1 MSARSRRLTSVADAA
16 ESYGVSERTIR
27 RYIANGTLT
36 AYRFGPRMI
45 RVDLDELDSTL
56 VPMGGGA

>member
-16 ESYGVSERTIR
+16 EYYGVSERTIR

>member
-45 RVDLDELDSTL
+45 RIDLDELDSTL

>member
-56 VPMGGGA
+56 VPMGGAR